1 MSAQLTRS
9 QAAALLP
16 EWQLAKQPPLLAAT
30 LSELETLNAAADPA
44 GPLVRVGLRLVPDE
58 FDDGVL
64 PGIRVSELPA
74 LAPALRRLDRLTV
87 RGCWVRGN
95 LEGAQGKELARFLR
109 CCYESAKRMS
119 AALPCAMPYLCAEG
133 VLGALGNCADDED
146 REAALAAG
154 RIVAAQNATAF
165 YARLYVT

>member
-1 MSAQLTRS
+1 MSACLSLS

-16 EWQLAKQPPLLAAT
+16 EWQRGEQPPLLAAS
-30 LSELETLNAAADPA
+30 LSELEALNAAADPA
-44 GPLVRVGLRLVPDE
+44 GPLVRVGLRLVPQE
-58 FDDGVL
+58 FDDGLL

-95 LEGAQGKELARFLR
+95 LEGARGKELARFLR

-119 AALPCAMPYLCAEG
+119 TALPCAMPYLCAEG
-133 VLGALGNCADDED
+133 VLEALCRLPDAE
-146 REAALAAG
+146 REAPLTAG
-154 RIVAAQNATAF
+154 HIVAAQNATAY